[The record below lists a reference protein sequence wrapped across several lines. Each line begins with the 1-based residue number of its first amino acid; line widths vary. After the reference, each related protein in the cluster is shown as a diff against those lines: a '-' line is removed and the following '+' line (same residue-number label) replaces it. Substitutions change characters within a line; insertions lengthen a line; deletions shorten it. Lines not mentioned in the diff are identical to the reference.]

1 MLLLLACSTS
11 QSTHAH
17 PIRMI
22 SEDGPSIHDVHL
34 RPHVK
39 ELALKIHTKAIE
51 DATVAQPNVMT
62 IIDYELPSTE
72 KRLWVVE
79 LKTGETLFHEQV
91 AHGRNSDKNND
102 TLVDP
107 GGFSNAPKSLKS
119 SIGVFLTQ
127 DTYYSDKFSGISL
140 HLKGLEK
147 GFNDNASERAIVMHP
162 ADYADVEEGQR
173 VGRSWGCPSVDPDV
187 SDALIETI
195 AGGSVFVQYYPDKA
209 WLKRSEF
216 LK

>member
-1 MLLLLACSTS
+1 MLLLLACSLS

-17 PIRMI
+17 PIRI
-22 SEDGPSIHDVHL
+22 NSEREPSIGDAHL
-34 RPHVK
+34 RPHIK
-39 ELALKIHTKAIE
+39 ELALKIHSKAIQ
-51 DATVAQPNVMT
+51 DTTVPLPHVMT

-72 KRLWVVE
+72 KRLWVVD

-102 TLVDP
+102 TLVDS
-107 GGFSNAPKSLKS
+107 GGFSNAPNSRKS

-127 DTYYSDKFSGISL
+127 DTYYSDKFSGTSL

-147 GFNDNASERAIVMHP
+147 GFNDNASDRAIVMHP

-187 SDALIETI
+187 SDALIKTI
-195 AGGSVFVQYYPDKA
+195 EGGSIFVQYYPDKA
-209 WLKRSEF
+209 WLKRSEY